1 MSSRWTGFFV
11 WALVAATAVFW
22 GLRIFAAT
30 RPLPVEARLPGRLV
44 AANTPMTRLFGPLPQ
59 ADEPAAAPAESERF
73 SLQGVIA
80 EGSDG
85 IALVSIDGQPPK
97 PWQVGSVVEGDT
109 VLLAVSRRGAQFG
122 PRGGPASFTLELPLP
137 LAAATGTLPSAL
149 PQQPNSPPAPQRNFG
164 PNGVPQQPGAMR
176 PAPGAMR
183 LPNGQPMIQPR
194 TLQAIPQQA
203 QPGQQPPAQDEAT
216 GQRDEE

>member
-30 RPLPVEARLPGRLV
+30 RPLPVEARLPARLL
-44 AANTPMTRLFGPLPQ
+44 ASNTPMTRLFGALPQ

-73 SLQGVIA
+73 TLQGVIA

-97 PWQVGSVVEGDT
+97 PWRVGAAVEGDT
-109 VLLAVSRRGAQFG
+109 MLLGVTRRGAQFG

-137 LAAATGTLPSAL
+137 VAAATGTLPNAMAQS
-149 PQQPNSPPAPQRNFG
+149 PNASP
-164 PNGVPQQPGAMR
+164 VPVQGFSPGAAPGMVR

-194 TLQAIPQQA
+194 TLQAIPQQ
-203 QPGQQPPAQDEAT
+203 QQPQQPAQDQST
-216 GQRDEE
+216 GRGDEE